1 MKYRVCLLMFIMVM
15 GVFTTSVLAEQNK
28 SKTVSV
34 LVSSDDTILDG
45 MPSDFDLKQFT
56 QKLTKMLLRKMKDEG
71 IKIDN
76 DKFDYL
82 VKVDIELMRHKL
94 LPFHFGI
101 SYVID
106 YKYVLLNADKKELLR
121 VKSDGN
127 NFNQIELINEV
138 TTEIVKGVL

>member
-94 LPFHFGI
+94 L
-101 SYVID
+101 
-106 YKYVLLNADKKELLR
+106 
-121 VKSDGN
+121 
-127 NFNQIELINEV
+127 QICI
-138 TTEIVKGVL
+138 TECG